1 MPPPAQ
7 EPLFFDVAAAN
18 IGLNAVQVL
27 HRQHA
32 EDVEDQDVYSRLVG
46 LVREMEWTMQDLEDY
61 AQSEEGLDAEALEF
75 QKAARATV
83 LEVRQS
89 LSSASIGKGYDTDGY
104 ETEDE
109 ARRHS
114 GDLDVS
120 RHTADLHAE
129 PAPPLNLLRSLCCC
143 LGGRTAKYQQLDD
156 LDQP

>member
-1 MPPPAQ
+1 MWNPRSQSVSDLSLRVCFAIT
-7 EPLFFDVAAAN
+7 D
-18 IGLNAVQVL
+18 
-27 HRQHA
+27 
-32 EDVEDQDVYSRLVG
+32 SRLVG

-61 AQSEEGLDAEALEF
+61 LAQSQSEEALGAEALAF
-75 QKAARATV
+75 QQVARTTV

-89 LSSASIGKGYDTDGY
+89 LSAAIAAKGGGYDTDGY

-129 PAPPLNLLRSLCCC
+129 PAPPLSAMRSLCCC
-143 LGGRTAKYQQLDD
+143 LGGRTAKYQQLDN